1 MRSGRLYRSIET
13 KLRRKAVRRRA
24 VRVSLLLSNVVVLAI
39 ILVFVLQNPH
49 ATQAVKPQTVNSAGV
64 TSIVANPVDQLSSAN
79 IALTVA
85 RLNGLPEATPITN
98 QAQSQAADLAIT
110 ASTGDVVSKPQVV
123 TTALKSKADIQT
135 YVVKTGDT
143 VSSLASQFG
152 VTSDSIHWSN
162 NLSGNTLT
170 AGSKLQIPPVNGLVY
185 TVKAGDTPDT
195 LATKFKA
202 NKDQIIAYNDA
213 EIGGLKV
220 GEHILIPNGSI
231 VAVVAPSFSYG
242 TVAWGVT
249 PLYGFNGYDYGYC
262 TWYVATQISVP
273 ANWGNASSWAYYAR
287 LSGWIVSASPTVGA
301 IAQTPYAVG
310 GLGHVAI
317 VTDVSEDGSQIKVK
331 DMNGIAGFGR
341 VGYSGWISPSKYPN
355 FIHH

>member
-1 MRSGRLYRSIET
+1 MYRSIET
-13 KLRRKAVRRRA
+13 KLHRKAVRRRA
-24 VRVSLLLSNVVVLAI
+24 VRVSLLLSNVVVMAI

-49 ATQAVKPQTVNSAGV
+49 ATQAIKPQTVKSAGV
-64 TSIVANPVDQLSSAN
+64 TTVVANPVDQLSSAN

-98 QAQSQAADLAIT
+98 QAQTQAADLAIT
-110 ASTGDVVSKPQVV
+110 ASAGDVVSKPQVV
-123 TTALKSKADIQT
+123 TTALKSKSDIQT
-135 YVVKTGDT
+135 YVVKSGDT

-162 NLSGNTLT
+162 NLMGNNLT
-170 AGSKLQIPPVNGLVY
+170 AGTKLQIPPVNGLVY
-185 TVKAGDTPDT
+185 TVKSGDTPDT

-213 EIGGLKV
+213 EISGLRV
-220 GEHILIPNGSI
+220 GEQILIPNGSI
-231 VAVVAPSFSYG
+231 EVVVTPSFVSAA
-242 TVAWGVT
+242 TVAWGVS
-249 PLYGFNGYDYGYC
+249 PIYGYNGYDYGYC

-287 LSGWIVSASPTVGA
+287 LSGWTVTASPTVGS
-301 IAQTPYAVG
+301 IAQTPYAAG

-317 VTDVSEDGSQIKVK
+317 VTDVSADGSQIKFR

-341 VGYSGWISPSKYPN
+341 VGYSDWVSSSRYPN
-355 FIHH
+355 YIHH